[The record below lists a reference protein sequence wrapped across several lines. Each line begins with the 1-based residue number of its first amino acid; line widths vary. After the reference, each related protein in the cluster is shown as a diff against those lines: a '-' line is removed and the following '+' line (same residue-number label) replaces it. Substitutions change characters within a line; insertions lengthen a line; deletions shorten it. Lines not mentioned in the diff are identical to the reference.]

1 MKKNKP
7 LIIGAAV
14 IGLGFLAYYLYKRG
28 KKTTDANTETETTEP
43 PTLIG
48 KIKPGANPIL
58 KIGMKR
64 PGAN

>member
-28 KKTTDANTETETTEP
+28 TKTTDANQETETTEP